1 MTRRLPVYLSWCV
14 VIAALASC
22 ATAANYE
29 KMLNSWMGHG
39 ENELLNSWGPP
50 DNVYESGDI
59 KYLTYARGGTVVLPG
74 TAPSY
79 QSTFVGNTM
88 YSNPVGGT
96 PPLLINKHCKTTF
109 TIQNSAI
116 VSWRW
121 EGNACKA

>member
-1 MTRRLPVYLSWCV
+1 MTGRLLAYLLWFV
-14 VIAALASC
+14 AIAALTSC

-29 KMLNSWMGHG
+29 KILNSWTGHS
-39 ENELLNSWGPP
+39 ENELLSSWGPP
-50 DNVYESGDI
+50 DSAYESGDT

-79 QSTFVGNTM
+79 RSVGNTM
-88 YSNPVGGT
+88 YPVGGT
-96 PPLLINKHCKTTF
+96 PPLVINKHCKTTF
-109 TIQNSAI
+109 IVQSSAI